1 MEKIMVDREQMKQSI
16 KEHINSMSK
25 EELEKSLKD
34 AGIDFYKNIKT
45 KIFSPRPD
53 YRGLWYDLYEI
64 ACGQAHVNNPYLKN
78 IMEEMDPSI
87 NDDFEE
93 ECKPQQVVRLGE
105 RCCGSYAESTSDPSS
120 CYDEYWVTY
129 DRHGQQIGK
138 AVCAG
143 CGKET
148 DEKFTD

>member
-1 MEKIMVDREQMKQSI
+1 MDQPSA
-16 KEHINSMSK
+16 KEGIAAYINNMTD
-25 EELEKSLKD
+25 EELEESLQR
-34 AGIDFYKNIKT
+34 AGIDHYKHIKM
-45 KIFSPRPD
+45 KIFSPSPD

-93 ECKPQQVVRLGE
+93 ECEPKQFVRLGK
-105 RCCGSYAESTSDPSS
+105 RCCGAYAKATADPLN

-138 AVCAG
+138 AVCVD

>member
-1 MEKIMVDREQMKQSI
+1 MDQPSA
-16 KEHINSMSK
+16 KEGIEAYINSMTA
-25 EELEKSLKD
+25 EELEESFQR

-45 KIFSPRPD
+45 KIFSPRTD

-93 ECKPQQVVRLGE
+93 ECEPKQVVRLGK
-105 RCCGSYAESTSDPSS
+105 RCCGSYAEATADPSS

-138 AVCAG
+138 AICAG
-143 CGKET
+143 CGEET
-148 DEKFTD
+148 NEKFTD